1 MATTS
6 IHKQAE
12 KHSPGPLVVRYEVYR
27 ALPLINRAVLK
38 MMESEGD
45 AVILPADENVGS
57 AGKTPA
63 PGEHTMAK
71 SGTSGRKSAS
81 GKCSL

>member
-1 MATTS
+1 MALSS
-6 IHKQAE
+6 IHKREE
-12 KHSPGPLVVRYEVYR
+12 KHSPGPLVVSYQVYR
-27 ALPLINRAVLK
+27 ALPLVNRAVLK

-63 PGEHTMAK
+63 PGEHTAK

-81 GKCSL
+81 RKCV

>member
-1 MATTS
+1 
-6 IHKQAE
+6 
-12 KHSPGPLVVRYEVYR
+12 
-27 ALPLINRAVLK
+27 